1 VIETRLSQLSKDFLP
16 DVCQF
21 LALLTQQ
28 RIYVVIIE
36 TKRTLKRQIQLL
48 EDGKTLTLDSDHLSG
63 DAIDLAPVKL
73 YERQRVREIQWD
85 TSDPLWERIGS
96 IAESLGLEWGG
107 RWTGFRDFVH
117 FQKGNPHEKASSL
130 SSTSSDSWM

>member
-1 VIETRLSQLSKDFLP
+1 VIETRLSQLSKEFLP

-21 LALLTQQ
+21 LATLVQQ

-36 TKRTLKRQIQLL
+36 TKRTLKRQMKLL
-48 EDGKTLTLDSDHLSG
+48 EEGKTLTLDSDHLSG
-63 DAIDLAPVKL
+63 NAIDLAPVKL

-85 TSDPLWERIGS
+85 TSDPLWEKIGS
-96 IAESLGLEWGG
+96 TAESLGLEWGG

-117 FQKGNPHEKASSL
+117 FQKGTPNEKATSVT
-130 SSTSSDSWM
+130 STSSDSWM